1 MRNALITFGAV
12 ALIAGC
18 YKPDDVAE
26 GLACGASPDYHCPTG
41 QMCVDTGG
49 GQGRCYYENP
59 FDAGLT
65 GCTLVP
71 QSGCGTGGRCTVNR
85 LHNPTTV
92 CVPEGPYGIGEACVG
107 FGQLD
112 ECAGGLV
119 CLERH
124 CRQLCAASVEGNL
137 CGSNE
142 ECISYVGWSACLTR
156 CDVIAQTCPTV
167 GDVCYINEGAQT
179 FCIPTESNLN
189 LGATC
194 TFTSQCG
201 VGMGCHG
208 GICRA
213 YCQLPDAG
221 TCPPDLTCELAFTN
235 PDNVGLCQ

>member
-1 MRNALITFGAV
+1 MNRALVTVGVV

-18 YKPDDVAE
+18 YDPLFVD
-26 GLACGASPDYHCPTG
+26 GLACVEPDYACPPG

-49 GQGRCYYENP
+49 GQLRCHYQNP
-59 FDAGLT
+59 LDASLT

-71 QSGCGTGGRCTVNR
+71 QSGCADTLRCTVNR

-92 CVPEGPYGIGEACVG
+92 CVREGPYNLGEACIG

-119 CLERH
+119 CLERL
-124 CRQLCAASVEGNL
+124 CRKLCIPLVD
-137 CGSNE
+137 GSSCSLDE
-142 ECISYVGWSACLTR
+142 QCIDFLGWSACLPQ
-156 CDVIAQTCPTV
+156 CDVIAQTCSTV
-167 GDVCYINEGAQT
+167 GDVCYMNDIGLT
-179 FCIPTESNLN
+179 FCIPPESNLN
-189 LGATC
+189 LGAVC

-213 YCQLPDAG
+213 YCQLPDDG
-221 TCPPDLTCELAFTN
+221 TCPPNLTCQLAFTN
-235 PDNVGLCQ
+235 RDNVGLCQ